1 MVKNLD
7 GSESGFYMD
16 HSPITQLN
24 EAMEIFKQE
33 CAKWLSANRE
43 HPMYSLIGDIHSRVK
58 KYLLSS
64 EFFDKGFLSYV
75 EINNFDIRVKIF
87 CLAPSD
93 VMRGLLS
100 RARSSIFF
108 SATITPPEYLCDVLV
123 GKEKVKTVDLP
134 SAFPPENLCVAVF
147 DGLSVRLEDR
157 ESNATAF
164 ARIIA
169 ATASRKSGNYIAYF
183 PSYDC
188 LETVLKS
195 FRKKYPE
202 VETVVQKSGMTTRE
216 REEFLQS
223 FKSDSRLRI
232 GFCVLGGAFSEGVDL
247 PGARL
252 IGAIIFGVGLP
263 GLSNEKNI
271 IKEYFDTQ
279 TEQGYD
285 YAYTYPGMN
294 NVLQAVGRV
303 IRTEEDMGVAVLV
316 DDRYGTPQY
325 RALFPKHWNTV
336 QYAGNPKSLAEILR
350 RFWDKT

>member
-1 MVKNLD
+1 
-7 GSESGFYMD
+7 
-16 HSPITQLN
+16 
-24 EAMEIFKQE
+24 
-33 CAKWLSANRE
+33 
-43 HPMYSLIGDIHSRVK
+43 
-58 KYLLSS
+58 
-64 EFFDKGFLSYV
+64 
-75 EINNFDIRVKIF
+75 
-87 CLAPSD
+87 
-93 VMRGLLS
+93 
-100 RARSSIFF
+100 
-108 SATITPPEYLCDVLV
+108 
-123 GKEKVKTVDLP
+123 
-134 SAFPPENLCVAVF
+134 
-147 DGLSVRLEDR
+147 
-157 ESNATAF
+157 
-164 ARIIA
+164 
-169 ATASRKSGNYIAYF
+169 
-183 PSYDC
+183 
-188 LETVLKS
+188 
-195 FRKKYPE
+195 
-202 VETVVQKSGMTTRE
+202 
-216 REEFLQS
+216 
-223 FKSDSRLRI
+223 
-232 GFCVLGGAFSEGVDL
+232 VLGGAFSEGVDL